1 MSIKMGSLKPAS
13 LITDQIWVKYFPQE
27 LNLKS
32 GCSRAKISLNRKYRI
47 RFNKS
52 RGQPGRGTVEHVWRV
67 LQGDTEWLAKHVIIE
82 VPSRSEQEGPD
93 WNIVCEGAVLFFE
106 DADIVVIK

>member
-1 MSIKMGSLKPAS
+1 M
-13 LITDQIWVKYFPQE
+13 
-27 LNLKS
+27 
-32 GCSRAKISLNRKYRI
+32 
-47 RFNKS
+47 
-52 RGQPGRGTVEHVWRV
+52 